1 MSKCRSGCTT
11 QDHSSWGECARSA
24 NLSTM
29 VGGSVQANRQMET
42 DLAEYRKVR
51 KQGIQP
57 KSVKR
62 PAVEA
67 AKIATGA

>member
-1 MSKCRSGCTT
+1 VSCRSGCVT
-11 QDHSSWGECARSA
+11 QDHGSWGECARAS

-29 VGGSVQANRQMET
+29 VGGSVQANRQMEV
-42 DLAEYRKVR
+42 DLEHYRQVR

-67 AKIATGA
+67 AKQVTGL